1 MQHFDFSFRILYFS
15 NWIIVFSFTT
25 CLNPCKN
32 HCSSKWHDMFVSW
45 PNNHAYKCTHDY
57 SEICQVLSEQVH
69 SQYFSGCKS
78 ISMEVFALDHLKKLK
93 PSTVSMAQLHFNLY
107 NERDQDAISTA
118 KHIFVLF
125 FNLFFTKHYIYILDN
140 HVVSHVWWHKSL
152 SLYVRYLSTIMSCF
166 RNYYYYWLRSRST

>member
-45 PNNHAYKCTHDY
+45 HNNHDYKCTHDY

-78 ISMEVFALDHLKKLK
+78 ISMERISIDYFKNWNHPPYLWHNFILVCLIKLIRILALLW
-93 PSTVSMAQLHFNLY
+93 N
-107 NERDQDAISTA
+107 
-118 KHIFVLF
+118 IFIFL
-125 FNLFFTKHYIYILDN
+125 FNLFLKNKWYLHSWQTCDIIWMVAQSSIIVHQLFIYYRAFI
-140 HVVSHVWWHKSL
+140 
-152 SLYVRYLSTIMSCF
+152 
-166 RNYYYYWLRSRST
+166 